1 MLTRPIRLS
10 AHFALGKNET
20 LMPQAKQYSPSLEV
34 AASPICGLSAS
45 GIAWALAIIF
55 SISFVPSQKAHA
67 QTLVTLYNFAGEPD
81 GSAPFANLIR
91 DAAGNLYGTTGIGG
105 ATNNG
110 TVFEISSQGV
120 ETIIHSFGGSPPPDG
135 RGPYA
140 GLLRDKDGNLY
151 GTTSYGG
158 IHNLGTVFKITASGE
173 ERVLYSFKGSDG
185 ANPYGGLILDSDGHL
200 FGTTL
205 YGGAGSCPSVGKN
218 GCGTVFVLSQSGTE
232 HVLYSFQGGSDGAF
246 PSSTLVRDTAGNL
259 YGTTESGGCSYGEN
273 CGTVF
278 RISKAGEKVLH
289 RFSGPNDG
297 TGPNGVIFGPGGNL
311 YGTTVSGGT
320 YNRGTVFGLTP
331 EGKEKVLYSFGS
343 VPNDGTNPYAG
354 LVWDGDATFYGT
366 TNQGGPPNCLS
377 GCGTIF
383 SVTTVGVETVLYYFG
398 ANGTEG
404 FIPFAGLIRDP
415 AGNLYGTTGE
425 GGPTDSGTVFEFT
438 PLGQR
443 E

>member
-55 SISFVPSQKAHA
+55 SIAFVPSQKAHA

-173 ERVLYSFKGSDG
+173 EQVLYSFKGSDG
-185 ANPYGGLILDSDGHL
+185 ASPNGGLILDSEGHL
-200 FGTTL
+200 FGTTSF
-205 YGGAGSCPSVGKN
+205 GGAGSCPSVGKN
-218 GCGTVFVLSQSGTE
+218 GCGIVFVLSQSGTE

-259 YGTTESGGCSYGEN
+259 YGTTGSGGCSYGEN

-278 RISKAGEKVLH
+278 RISRAGEKVLH

-354 LVWDGDATFYGT
+354 LVWDRDATFYGT
-366 TNQGGPPNCLS
+366 TNQGGPPNCLN

-425 GGPTDSGTVFEFT
+425 GGPTDNGTVFEFT